1 MNTNPVVVGAVSGL
15 NEQKVRE
22 ATAKAQSI
30 VSLILSEQATI
41 KQRQACLKD
50 KQAQLN
56 ELVAIT
62 PANLLGR
69 ELTGTGV
76 ITKAIAE
83 VIEKQQKAQVEG
95 PATRLA
101 REIDDLLK
109 AVEAGNKRITESRE
123 ELSKIEAD
131 SVSVGEITGE

>member
-30 VSLILSEQATI
+30 ISLILSEQATI

-56 ELVAIT
+56 DLVAIT